1 MMKMLTKKISFVV
14 AQPADV
20 TMKLYDSIGNFITT
34 VFKEKKPVGI
44 YKVEFSADENT
55 IASEHIYTLRSG
67 NYKYE
72 LIIGNNIE
80 TKRMDLMK

>member
-14 AQPADV
+14 PQPSNV

-44 YKVEFSADENT
+44 YKVEF
-55 IASEHIYTLRSG
+55 
-67 NYKYE
+67 
-72 LIIGNNIE
+72 
-80 TKRMDLMK
+80 

>member
-1 MMKMLTKKISFVV
+1 MKMLTKKISFVV
-14 AQPADV
+14 PQPANV

-44 YKVEFSADENT
+44 YKVEFSADEKTLANE
-55 IASEHIYTLRSG
+55 AIYQLRSG

-72 LIIGNNIE
+72 LIIGNSVE
-80 TKRMDLMK
+80 TKRMDLRK